1 MLKMECKF
9 LYGEY
14 INEFVLTVAQWDDL
28 NRTNWLSLSKK
39 SLFKVE
45 GVNPRS
51 PAAMFKA

>member
-9 LYGEY
+9 LYGEC

-28 NRTNWLSLSKK
+28 NRTNWLSLSK
-39 SLFKVE
+39 SLLGE
-45 GVNPRS
+45 GVDPRS